1 MILSVSKDI
10 YPFESKF
17 VDLTDL
23 KYHYVDEGEGDP
35 VVMLHGNPTWSI
47 YYRELIKALKPSY
60 RCIAPDHIGCGL
72 SEKPDDSGYDYTL
85 EQRVNDLE
93 MLLQYLKIY
102 DNITLVMHDWGAM
115 IGMAY
120 AMRNP
125 ESIKKLVILN
135 SFAFHFPI
143 EKKLPF
149 NMRILRNTEMG
160 GAIARHFNLF
170 SSASSLFGC
179 TRTLMPTELR
189 QAYVSPY
196 DSWEN
201 RIAIQRFLQDIPL
214 EEEHPTFDLVS
225 EVQESIKEFSHLPA
239 EIFWGMKDNLF
250 DQDFLDI
257 WTELL
262 PNAKVH
268 KYDDCG
274 HYILEDASEDVIKK
288 IKNFLK
294 E

>member
-1 MILSVSKDI
+1 MLLNVSKDI

-17 VDLTDL
+17 IDLTDL
-23 KYHYVDEGEGDP
+23 KYHYIDEGQGDP

-47 YYRELIKALKPSY
+47 YFRDLVKELSKNF
-60 RCIAPDHIGCGL
+60 RCIVPDHIGCGF
-72 SEKPDDSGYDYTL
+72 SEKPDDSRYDYTL

-102 DNITLVMHDWGAM
+102 DNVTLIMHDWGAM

-120 AMRNP
+120 AMKNP
-125 ESIKKLVILN
+125 DSIKKLVILN

-143 EKKLPF
+143 EKKLPL

-170 SSASSLFGC
+170 TSASSLFGC
-179 TRTLMPTELR
+179 TRKIMEPELR
-189 QAYVSPY
+189 QAYIAPY

-214 EEEHPTFDLVS
+214 EEEHQTFDLVS
-225 EVQESIKEFSHLPA
+225 EIQENIKDFNNIPSM
-239 EIFWGMKDNLF
+239 IFWGMKDNLF
-250 DQDFLDI
+250 DKDFLDI

-262 PNAKVH
+262 PSAKVH
-268 KYDDCG
+268 KYEDCG

-288 IKNFLK
+288 IKEFLK
-294 E
+294 

>member
-72 SEKPDDSGYDYTL
+72 SEKPDDSCYDYTL